1 MTTAY
6 VDTSAMVAIAFQEP
20 GSVQFARSLAGC
32 TRWIS
37 SNLLEAEIGATFV
50 RENQY
55 LDISTLSGIDWILP
69 DRSLNPEIAAA
80 LRFGHVQGAPLWH
93 IATALYVAPRPRD
106 ILFITA
112 DHRQRAVAEVLGFQV

>member
-1 MTTAY
+1 MTAAY
-6 VDTSAMVAIAFQEP
+6 IDTSAMVAIAFQEP
-20 GSVQFARSLAGC
+20 GSVPLARRLERC

-55 LDISTLSGIDWILP
+55 LDPSALFGIDWILP
-69 DRSLNPEIAAA
+69 DRSLSPEIAAA
-80 LRFGHVQGAPLWH
+80 LRVGHVQGAALWH
-93 IATALYVAPRPRD
+93 IATALYVAPRPGD
-106 ILFITA
+106 IFFATA